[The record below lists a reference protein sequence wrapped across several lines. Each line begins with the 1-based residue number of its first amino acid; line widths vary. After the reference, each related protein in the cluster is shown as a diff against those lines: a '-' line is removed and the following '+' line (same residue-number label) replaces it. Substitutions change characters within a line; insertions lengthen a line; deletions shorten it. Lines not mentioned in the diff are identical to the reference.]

1 MDPERGPLQ
10 GRTLTPQLQFKA
22 VYSPAPTALH
32 ASDFKGLMKHAP
44 SQIFTALRW
53 ITLATTLSFGFAH
66 ADDYADVAQLVR
78 NGKTS
83 EAMAKVD
90 QYLSAKPRDPQMRF
104 LKGVIQRDT
113 GKTSEAINT
122 FTRLTEDYPELP
134 EPYNNLAVLY
144 AGQNQFDKARTALEM
159 AIRTNPSYTTA
170 HENLGDVYAKLAS
183 QAYGKALQL
192 DANNPAVP
200 PKLALIRELF
210 NPASGKGQRPSAVPA
225 LPTTPTVGGSNQPAP
240 QATNAKA
247 PPTLA
252 ETSSGKPAPTL
263 NNSNLTNGA
272 SAANT
277 KPATNAV
284 APTAAPAPIPAPA
297 VAAAPAPSTP
307 TAASPAPAPAAVPS
321 ASNKPAA
328 AESAANANK
337 DVEAAVQH
345 WAKAW
350 AARDVKA
357 YLASYGKEFATPD
370 GTSRAA
376 WEDERRLR
384 ITSKSKISVKV
395 QNLNVSVSGNKAT
408 AKFRQDYK
416 ANELAVSS
424 RKALELVKSGDRWVI
439 VRESVVN

>member
-1 MDPERGPLQ
+1 
-10 GRTLTPQLQFKA
+10 
-22 VYSPAPTALH
+22 
-32 ASDFKGLMKHAP
+32 MKHAP

-53 ITLATTLSFGFAH
+53 ITLATTLTFGLAH
-66 ADDYADVAQLVR
+66 ADDYAEVAQMVR

-83 EAMAKVD
+83 EAMAKAD

-144 AGQNQFDKARTALEM
+144 AGQNQFEKARTALEM

-210 NPASGKGQRPSAVPA
+210 NPATGKGQRPSAVPA
-225 LPTTPTVGGSNQPAP
+225 LPSAPAMGGVSP
-240 QATNAKA
+240 QTSQAGPAKA
-247 PPTLA
+247 PPTLP
-252 ETSSGKPAPTL
+252 EPVTGKAPPTL
-263 NNSNLTNGA
+263 SN
-272 SAANT
+272 NT
-277 KPATNAV
+277 KPNSGTNAN
-284 APTAAPAPIPAPA
+284 TNAAA
-297 VAAAPAPSTP
+297 VAAASVTPAAATPAPAAATP
-307 TAASPAPAPAAVPS
+307 PAASPAPAPAAPKS
-321 ASNKPAA
+321 AA
-328 AESAANANK
+328 AEPAADVSK
-337 DVEAAVQH
+337 DVEAAVRN

-350 AARDVKA
+350 AARDVKG
-357 YLASYGKEFATPD
+357 YLAYYGKDFATPG

-384 ITSKSKISVKV
+384 ISSKSKISVAV
-395 QNLNVSVSGNKAT
+395 QNLTVTVNGNKAT